1 MHLTRTEQLFNV
13 SFMESGPDPSARAR
27 IRDAAIAT
35 FAERGFDGASLRDIA
50 RRAGVSA
57 ALIVHHF
64 GSKEGLR
71 TACDEHVVQVL
82 VTDKSRLAGASASAM
97 MRAALAD
104 RERYLPML
112 DYMARMLASDTSAA
126 DDLFDSL
133 ASATRELLDQQAA
146 AGMLRP
152 QSDMDVTAT
161 AVTLYSLA
169 PVLLRRQLSRSLG
182 EEGLSETLLRRLT
195 LPLLEFYTHGLYAD
209 DRLLTAAQ
217 DALARPIGPPSG
229 KGDNDPHQDPD
240 PPLAR

>member
-1 MHLTRTEQLFNV
+1 
-13 SFMESGPDPSARAR
+13 
-27 IRDAAIAT
+27 
-35 FAERGFDGASLRDIA
+35 
-50 RRAGVSA
+50 
-57 ALIVHHF
+57 
-64 GSKEGLR
+64 
-71 TACDEHVVQVL
+71 
-82 VTDKSRLAGASASAM
+82 M

-195 LPLLEFYTHGLYAD
+195 LPLLELYTHGLYAD
-209 DRLLTAAQ
+209 DRLLTAAR

>member
-13 SFMESGPDPSARAR
+13 SLMESGSDPSARAR

-195 LPLLEFYTHGLYAD
+195 LPLLELYTHGLYAD
-209 DRLLTAAQ
+209 DRLLTAAR